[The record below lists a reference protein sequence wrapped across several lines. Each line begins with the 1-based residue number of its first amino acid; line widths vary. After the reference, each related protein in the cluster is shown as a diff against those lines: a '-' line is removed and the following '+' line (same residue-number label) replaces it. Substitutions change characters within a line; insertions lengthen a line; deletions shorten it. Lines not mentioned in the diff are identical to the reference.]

1 MKKTAILILA
11 AGKSSRMGST
21 KQLLSYKKTTLLGW
35 AIEQA
40 KQSKANAVF
49 CVLGANSE
57 IIEKSIENY
66 LVKTIYNVDY
76 NNGLSTSIIAGI
88 NHLKDKNFDSVL
100 IMLADQPNVT
110 TDYLNQLIITSE
122 ENNSKIVVSNYGN
135 KMGVPVLFPRQY
147 FNKLINLKGDNG
159 AKDFLKMHL
168 SEIIKMSTFN
178 LIDIDTREDYKNLV
192 K

>member
-40 KQSKANAVF
+40 KQSKANTVF

-66 LVKTIYNVDY
+66 LVETIYNVDY

-122 ENNSKIVVSNYGN
+122 ENNSKIVVSNYRN

>member
-40 KQSKANAVF
+40 KQSKANTVF

-66 LVKTIYNVDY
+66 LVETIYNVDY

-88 NHLKDKNFDSVL
+88 NHLKDKNEIVIDSGIIDGPMVYPFFQSDKDLKTHL
-100 IMLADQPNVT
+100 ITNRIFVSTYWPECLDRAGITKDEVKLVQTLVSLPCDQRNT
-110 TDYLNQLIITSE
+110 
-122 ENNSKIVVSNYGN
+122 
-135 KMGVPVLFPRQY
+135 
-147 FNKLINLKGDNG
+147 
-159 AKDFLKMHL
+159 
-168 SEIIKMSTFN
+168 
-178 LIDIDTREDYKNLV
+178 LIDNIYILKVINNTRNS
-192 K
+192 

>member
-21 KQLLSYKKTTLLGW
+21 KQLFSYKKTTLLGW

-40 KQSKANAVF
+40 KQSKANTVF

-66 LVKTIYNVDY
+66 LVETIYNVDY

>member
-11 AGKSSRMGST
+11 AGKSSRMGSI

-35 AIEQA
+35 AIKQA

-57 IIEKSIENY
+57 IIKKSIENY
-66 LVKTIYNVDY
+66 LVEIIYNADY
-76 NNGLSTSIIAGI
+76 NNGLSTSIITGVS
-88 NHLKDKNFDSVL
+88 HLKDKNFDTVL
-100 IMLADQPNVT
+100 IMLADQPSIS

-122 ENNSKIVVSNYGN
+122 ENNGKIIVSNYGN
-135 KMGVPVLFPRQY
+135 KMGVPALFPKQY
-147 FNKLINLKGDNG
+147 FNKLINLKGDYG
-159 AKDFLKMHL
+159 AKEFLKMYL
-168 SEIIKMSTFN
+168 SEIIKMPTFY
-178 LIDIDTREDYKNLV
+178 LVDIDTKEDYKNLI

>member
-66 LVKTIYNVDY
+66 LVETIYNVDY

-147 FNKLINLKGDNG
+147 FNKLINLKEDNG

>member
-40 KQSKANAVF
+40 KQSKANTVF

-66 LVKTIYNVDY
+66 LVETIYNVDY

-135 KMGVPVLFPRQY
+135 KMGVPVLFPRLY

>member
-40 KQSKANAVF
+40 KQSKANTVF

-66 LVKTIYNVDY
+66 LVETIYNVDY

>member
-40 KQSKANAVF
+40 KQSKANTVF

-66 LVKTIYNVDY
+66 LVETIYNVDY

-135 KMGVPVLFPRQY
+135 KMGVPALFPKQY

>member
-66 LVKTIYNVDY
+66 LVETIYNVDY
-76 NNGLSTSIIAGI
+76 NNGLSTSIIAGV
-88 NHLKDKNFDSVL
+88 NHLKDKNLDSVL
-100 IMLADQPNVT
+100 IILADQPNVT

-135 KMGVPVLFPRQY
+135 KMGVPALFPKQY

-178 LIDIDTREDYKNLV
+178 LIDIDTKEDYKNLV